1 MGKRL
6 EGKIAIITG
15 AGKGIGK
22 ATALLFANEDA
33 KVLVVDIDKTA
44 AINTVD
50 TITKTGGVSSAC
62 IADVSK
68 REDVEFM
75 AKTAIERYERID
87 ILISNAGIYSFA
99 RIEELSEEEWDRIY
113 AVNLKGTFLTVQA
126 CLKEMQKQ
134 KYGKIVM
141 TSSITGPIT
150 ANLGMSHYGTTK
162 AGIIGFMRAAAL
174 ENATYNITVNAVMPG
189 NIMTEGA
196 STIEEEFIRA
206 QERAIPMGRWGK
218 PEEVAYAMLFL
229 ASDESQYI
237 TGQTLIIDGGQIIRE
252 SNFGLGSDLKI

>member
-1 MGKRL
+1 SF
-6 EGKIAIITG
+6 
-15 AGKGIGK
+15 
-22 ATALLFANEDA
+22 LF
-33 KVLVVDIDKTA
+33 
-44 AINTVD
+44 
-50 TITKTGGVSSAC
+50 S
-62 IADVSK
+62 
-68 REDVEFM
+68 
-75 AKTAIERYERID
+75 RID

-99 RIEELSEEEWDRIY
+99 RIEELSEEEWNRIY
-113 AVNLKGTFLTVQA
+113 SVNLKGTFLAVQA
-126 CLKEMQKQ
+126 CLKVMQKQ

-174 ENATYNITVNAVMPG
+174 ENAMNNITVNAIMPG

-252 SNFGLGSDLKI
+252 SDFGLG